1 MIPQR
6 RLPGGAEL
14 PELAEHT
21 RDGLL
26 YLAVGDLLD
35 QVLLVPHEADRELP
49 QRMTALDL
57 LLEGFARTLS
67 EEAELEF
74 GHAAFQTQ

>member
-1 MIPQR
+1 MASCTWRSAIFS
-6 RLPGGAEL
+6 
-14 PELAEHT
+14 T
-21 RDGLL
+21 RSSSVRTKPTGS
-26 YLAVGDLLD
+26 
-35 QVLLVPHEADRELP
+35 LP

-74 GHAAFQTQ
+74 CHATLQTQE